1 MYLHLRIQVA
11 DQADKLDLQL
21 GICQL
26 ADSQI
31 YNSQIMPYCQARL
44 CDKWLYF
51 PGEKPARF
59 YRPFQC
65 GYESEPGGILCT
77 LCNQKRG
84 TGKTQVS
91 RGFDHGLV
99 GDLIPP
105 SSHAYGGP
113 WYLSKVAS
121 LGEPLK
127 ATLKEATEYLEED
140 FETTAGAEIVALF
153 RAGMTNNTKQATMP
167 PSKSTG
173 TAAPATAR
181 KKREESSTT
190 TTQRKKQTQQP
201 VQQAP
206 EHVKETKEHVSTK
219 IPILTATLLPKVIEA
234 AGEPLDVSEVVY
246 VEIESFKFDGS
257 KYYRD
262 INTNE
267 IYERL
272 ENKAMGKLLG
282 VYNEKAHA
290 IVSEDE

>member
-1 MYLHLRIQVA
+1 MRIILPG
-11 DQADKLDLQL
+11 KLDLRFTHLQL
-21 GICQL
+21 GRRR
-26 ADSQI
+26 

-59 YRPFQC
+59 YRPYQC
-65 GYESEPGGILCT
+65 GYDAEKGGILCT
-77 LCNQKRG
+77 LCNEKRG
-84 TGKTQVS
+84 TGKTQIS
-91 RGFDHGLV
+91 RGFDHGFV

-121 LGEPLK
+121 LGEPSEK
-127 ATLKEATEYLEED
+127 TLKEAIEYLEEEFD
-140 FETTAGAEIVALF
+140 VTASPEIAALF
-153 RAGMTNNTKQATMP
+153 RAGMTTTTKSAIMP
-167 PSKSTG
+167 PSKTT

-181 KKREESSTT
+181 KKREENSTT
-190 TTQRKKQTQQP
+190 TTQRKKQAVADLP
-201 VQQAP
+201 AIP
-206 EHVKETKEHVSTK
+206 EHAKESREAVSDK
-219 IPILTATLLPKVIEA
+219 ILKQCSTIMPKIIETIA
-234 AGEPLDVSEVVY
+234 EPLDVSEVVY
-246 VEIESFKFDGS
+246 VEIEPFKFDGS

-262 INTNE
+262 INTND

-290 IVSEDE
+290 IVAEDE